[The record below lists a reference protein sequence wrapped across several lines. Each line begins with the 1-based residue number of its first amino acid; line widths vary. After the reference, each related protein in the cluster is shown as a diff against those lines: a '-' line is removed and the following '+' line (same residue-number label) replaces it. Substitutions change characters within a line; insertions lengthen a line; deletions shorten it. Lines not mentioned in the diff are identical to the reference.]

1 MKIRT
6 KLILSFGVIIGIL
19 CIEIALNQT
28 ISNNAAE
35 TYQKLKTQ
43 VLPALRILDKFE
55 SINNEV
61 FLLISNKVH
70 HSNFPSKSQNR
81 LSGILEVEL
90 PYLKTELLLLSENLE
105 ENNEVALKAPV
116 IIELTN
122 ELIDLSNK
130 INNLLVLKSDYTNSN
145 KMQAAVSLVEEDISK
160 IHAQLDTSLLLLKI
174 DFGNL
179 LEGYQNKFVQSLK
192 SLSNI
197 ILITGLLGILFGIA
211 VAIVVIRS
219 IAKPIKT
226 LNKAALKVS
235 RGDYDAD
242 IFLKGK
248 DELASLG
255 DSFNIMTS
263 SLRSNFRLIES
274 NNEEIKQQEE
284 KIRKVIEASPAAII
298 LMDPQKKI
306 SLINAQTEHLFGY
319 SRDEL
324 IGHSAEELIPSRF
337 LKQKSIIDTVF
348 SSKNKIEALGINQ
361 DFYGITKLKEE
372 VPIEISLSFI
382 EIQHQDMILA
392 SIVDI
397 TERKQQE
404 TEIKKYVDQLKS
416 KNKELEQFSY
426 ITSHDLQE
434 PLRTV
439 LSFIDLIQEDYSGKL
454 DNDMNIYLK
463 FIADASTRMSKLI
476 KSLLD
481 YSRIGHKGIVGT
493 VNCNILLDNVSAD
506 LKYKIEKA
514 QAEIYYKDLPTIKGF
529 DLELRLLFQ
538 NLITNAIK
546 FQKKAEVPK
555 IHISSEDKRT
565 HWQFNI
571 ADNGIGIRE
580 EFQNKI
586 FVIFQRLHNREEYD
600 GTGIGLSHCQKIVEL
615 HGGEI
620 WVNSEAEVGSTFHFT
635 IPKTIK

>member
-6 KLILSFGVIIGIL
+6 KLILSFGVIISIL
-19 CIEIALNQT
+19 CIEIVLNQI
-28 ISNNAAE
+28 ISDNATD

-43 VLPALRILDKFE
+43 ALPALRILDKFE

-61 FLLISNKVH
+61 FLLTSNKVYNINLH
-70 HSNFPSKSQNR
+70 LDSQNR
-81 LSGILEVEL
+81 LNGILDVEL
-90 PYLKTELLLLSENLE
+90 PYLKTELFLISENLAE
-105 ENNEVALKAPV
+105 DDDIVLKSPE

-122 ELIDLSNK
+122 ELIILGAK
-130 INNLLVLKSDYTNSN
+130 LNNLLITKDDYSNSD
-145 KMQAAVSLVEEDISK
+145 KMNVAIAIIEEDITK
-160 IHAQLDTSLLLLKI
+160 IHAQLKTSLLLLKI
-174 DFGNL
+174 KYGNL
-179 LEGYQNKFVQSLK
+179 LEDYQNEFSENLK

-211 VAIVVIRS
+211 VAVVVIRS
-219 IAKPIKT
+219 ISKPIQT
-226 LNKAALKVS
+226 LNKAALRVS

-242 IFLKGK
+242 IYLKGK
-248 DELASLG
+248 DELATLG

-263 SLRSNFRLIES
+263 SLRSNFELIKS
-274 NNEEIKQQEE
+274 NNAEIKEQEE

-298 LMDPQKKI
+298 LMDPEKKI
-306 SLINAQTEHLFGY
+306 SLINAQTENLFGY
-319 SRDEL
+319 SRKEL
-324 IGHSAEELIPSRF
+324 IGHSAEELIPSRL
-337 LKQKSIIDTVF
+337 LKQKSLIDNIF
-348 SSKNKIEALGINQ
+348 SSKNKVDTLGINQ
-361 DFYGITKLKEE
+361 NFYGLTKSKKEI
-372 VPIEISLSFI
+372 PIEISLSFI

-397 TERKQQE
+397 TERKQQQA
-404 TEIKKYVDQLKS
+404 EIKKYVDQLKS

-439 LSFIDLIQEDYSGKL
+439 LSFIDVIQEDYKDKL
-454 DNDMNIYLK
+454 DKDMNVYLK
-463 FIADASTRMSKLI
+463 YIADASTRMSNLI

-481 YSRIGHKGIVGT
+481 YSRIGHKGIMET
-493 VNCNILLDNVSAD
+493 VDCNTLLDNVTAD
-506 LKYKIEKA
+506 LKYKIDKS
-514 QAEIYYKDLPTIKGF
+514 QAEIYYTDLPTIEGF

-546 FQKKAEVPK
+546 FQKKTEIPK
-555 IHISSEDKRT
+555 ILISSEDKRS
-565 HWQFNI
+565 HWQFSI
-571 ADNGIGIRE
+571 ADNGIGIQE

-600 GTGIGLSHCQKIVEL
+600 GTGIGLSHCQKIVQL

-620 WVNSEAEVGSTFHFT
+620 WVTSEKGSGSTFHFT
-635 IPKTIK
+635 IQKNIN